1 MSLSQEILSA
11 LLLYGLPVLFIL
23 TLVAAVGAPLPTSL
37 LLIAAGAFAEDGQL
51 NYWAVVG
58 VATTA
63 AVFGDHIGYGLGRW
77 GGRRYVL
84 RMSSWLG
91 GEQRIDQ
98 AEVVAARYGGI
109 GVFLSRWLLSALGP
123 VVNLTSG
130 IARYDL
136 RRFSFY
142 DISGELVWVVSY
154 TTIGRLFSDRVQ
166 DLADLMG
173 DISGLLLGLFLLIG
187 LGWLLWRSLHQRRN
201 SQVLL
206 AEIERGSGELS

>member
-1 MSLSQEILSA
+1 MNLNQEIISA
-11 LLLYGLPVLFIL
+11 LLLYGLPVLFVVIM
-23 TLVAAVGAPLPTSL
+23 VAAVGAPLPTSL

-58 VATTA
+58 IATTA
-63 AVFGDHIGYGLGRW
+63 AVCGDHIGYGVGRW

-84 RMSSWLG
+84 RMSNWLG
-91 GEQRIDQ
+91 GEQRIEQ
-98 AEVVAARYGGI
+98 AEAVAARYSGI
-109 GVFLSRWLLSALGP
+109 GVFLSRWLLTALGP

-136 RRFSFY
+136 RRFSIY

-154 TTIGRLFSDRVQ
+154 TMIGRIFSDRVQ
-166 DLADLMG
+166 DLADLMV
-173 DISGLLLGLFLLIG
+173 DISGLLLGIVLLIG

-201 SQVLL
+201 SQALL